1 MQDVPPKLLK
11 KLSHLDEANLKKQL
25 GRYAVFLEM
34 AEKNGFQS
42 PRFWAMRQVLSE
54 RHDEEVKRVV
64 LRRLKGQ
71 AE

>member
-11 KLSHLDEANLKKQL
+11 KLAHLDEASLKQQL
-25 GRYAVFLEM
+25 SRYGVFLGL

-54 RHDEEVKRVV
+54 RNDEEVKRVV

-71 AE
+71 PE